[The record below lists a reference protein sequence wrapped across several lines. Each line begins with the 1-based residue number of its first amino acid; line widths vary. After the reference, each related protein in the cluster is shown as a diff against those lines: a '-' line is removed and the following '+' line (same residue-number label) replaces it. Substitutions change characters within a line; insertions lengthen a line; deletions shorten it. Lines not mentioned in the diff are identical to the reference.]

1 MIVTNLITGS
11 TPAIL
16 HRNGNPTNWRIAW
29 KHVVQ
34 AFFEQPRRT
43 DPPCPDVTVLTWN
56 SRPAK
61 GVLQECLDWRGVP
74 YVTLGTTLQSWRNC
88 YKVYLNADALQR
100 IDTPYV
106 MALDADDILMLQ
118 PLHEILERFRW
129 FECDMVF
136 GSERQS
142 WPDVKSIERFERS
155 IAQSPYCH
163 LNSGAWIG
171 RTEACARL
179 FKDAMD
185 EDLDDI
191 LAAKRT
197 MLTMYDDQGLTRKA
211 FRRHHPAAQLDYQCR
226 IFQALFRVPVYGELT
241 IEPLNALPPRP
252 AATE

>member
-118 PLHEILERFRW
+118 PLHEILERFRS
-129 FECDMVF
+129 FDCDVVF

-155 IAQSPYCH
+155 IARSPYCH

-226 IFQALFRVPVYGELT
+226 IFQALFRVPVHGELT

-252 AATE
+252 VATE